1 MNSSNKTLWLGNIEP
16 WMDNY
21 YLINLLQEIGIY
33 PTKITIKSKP
43 SKRGCAFLEFSTYE
57 IAKKVLNKYNGKIY
71 KNIHIELNLVRGK
84 DKINIIKPVK
94 FTVYFNFFSYLIFIF
109 SYLLEILIK
118 LFQMM
123 N

>member
-33 PTKITIKSKP
+33 PTKITIKSKH

-71 KNIHIELNLVRGK
+71 KNIHIELNWVRGK

>member
-21 YLINLLQEIGIY
+21 YIINLLQEIGIY
-33 PTKITIKSKP
+33 PTKITKKSKLT
-43 SKRGCAFLEFSTYE
+43 KRGCAFLEFSSYE

-71 KNIHIELNLVRGK
+71 KNFHLELNWVRGK
-84 DKINIIKPVK
+84 DKIGIIKPVK
-94 FTVYFNFFSYLIFIF
+94 FTVYFIFFIFNLYF

-118 LFQMM
+118 LFQIM